1 MQLAAT
7 SLPITG
13 TKEAP
18 RKIGKG
24 EIGFAAGLA
33 SSATASG
40 GKFDRKLDGEKPAK
54 NPGKHRKV
62 KMHYYSVLQFLYL
75 FWIRTIR

>member
-62 KMHYYSVLQFLYL
+62 KMPLLLSLAISMP
-75 FWIRTIR
+75 FWLRTIR

>member
-18 RKIGKG
+18 RKIEKG

-33 SSATASG
+33 STATASG

-62 KMHYYSVLQFLYL
+62 LYNLVLRFFQAVRCY
-75 FWIRTIR
+75 TE

>member
-62 KMHYYSVLQFLYL
+62 KTHYYSVLQFVYL
-75 FWIRTIR
+75 FG